1 MAGVMFSFYNFSSL
15 IELNIGISN
24 RLDENRSESFTILFC
39 DFTGTSQSSIDANLP
54 ILLRT
59 SDSIIHYEQF
69 YFFVMPYTDR
79 YGTGIVKRMIEEVF
93 AMPIPSAAVCYP
105 SNGENA
111 AELLESLHAEA
122 KKIHHIDLDCLY
134 SATERQ
140 P

>member
-1 MAGVMFSFYNFSSL
+1 MAGVMFSFYDFSSL

-39 DFTGTSQSSIDANLP
+39 DFSGTSQSTIDTNLP
-54 ILLRT
+54 SLLRT
-59 SDSIIHYEQF
+59 SDSIIHYEQY

-79 YGTGIVKRMIEEVF
+79 FGTGIVKRMIEEVF
-93 AMPIPSAAVCYP
+93 ATPIPSAAVCYP

-122 KKIHHIDLDCLY
+122 KKTHRIDLDCLY
-134 SATERQ
+134 SATERH

>member
-39 DFTGTSQSSIDANLP
+39 DFSGISQPLIEANLP
-54 ILLRT
+54 SVLRT
-59 SDSIIHYEQF
+59 SDSIIHYENY

-79 YGTGIVKRMIEEVF
+79 YGTAIVKRMIEEVF
-93 AMPIPSAAVCYP
+93 GSAIPSAAVCYP
-105 SNGENA
+105 SDGENA

-122 KKIHHIDLDCLY
+122 KKLHHLDLDCLY
-134 SATERQ
+134 SAAERQ